1 MFVVSIGTSFTKKH
15 GKKSDLARIFIT
27 RDGILFDAFK
37 MYTNIRREFIFIYN
51 GLANILKML

>member
-1 MFVVSIGTSFTKKH
+1 MQKH

-37 MYTNIRREFIFIYN
+37 MYTNIRRELIFIYN
-51 GLANILKML
+51 ELANILKML